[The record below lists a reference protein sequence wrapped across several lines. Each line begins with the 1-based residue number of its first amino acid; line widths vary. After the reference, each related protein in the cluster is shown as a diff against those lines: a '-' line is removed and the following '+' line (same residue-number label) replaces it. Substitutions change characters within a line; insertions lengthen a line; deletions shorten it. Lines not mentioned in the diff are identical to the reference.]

1 MDYIQSHRALPRK
14 DSLITVFQTSGKV
27 ATRYQA
33 PQEYAPEKNVLEN
46 IASKQICKQ
55 AEMCLSGSVRYAEA
69 NAKRNR
75 TNLNM
80 HLTKTEQRLKQTRK
94 VRDRAVKVLK
104 EQWRD
109 LAVKENEL
117 RENFVAFSEF
127 VRDNSEKRARAK
139 RKMEEDQKLADERQ
153 NEINKLERECVV
165 MEATRRRMDKQMKS
179 YKIYPDYLLKVV
191 ENCDEFVNIDGILS
205 RYRALSEARALLDT
219 IERTRFDVLKNCKM
233 NMMKMIEEKSFV
245 IMGLNNEIASL
256 QARFENANIEAL
268 NSESL
273 VTEIKNNAV
282 KHMRDIDMVKN
293 SIWNIYTHMALSK
306 KHAVQIKKDNVEDQM
321 MYINRTL
328 AEIARVNKI
337 IKRRSAKAAPKKN

>member
-179 YKIYPDYLLKVV
+179 YKIYP
-191 ENCDEFVNIDGILS
+191 
-205 RYRALSEARALLDT
+205 
-219 IERTRFDVLKNCKM
+219 
-233 NMMKMIEEKSFV
+233 MKMIEEKSFV